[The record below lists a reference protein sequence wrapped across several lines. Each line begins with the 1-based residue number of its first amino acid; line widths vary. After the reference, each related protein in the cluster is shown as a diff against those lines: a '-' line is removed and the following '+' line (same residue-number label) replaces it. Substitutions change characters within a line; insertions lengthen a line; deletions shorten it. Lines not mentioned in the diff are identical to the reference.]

1 MEWYFCNKIRYM
13 KKDIF
18 NVIKES
24 EDLGIVEIYGAI
36 GFEYW
41 DGINIKSVQQ
51 QLLQIV
57 DCKSIVVRI
66 SSFGGNVSEA
76 LGIYE
81 LLRSLGNK
89 VTTECIGMNAS
100 AATIIAMAGHI
111 RRMSKYGFYLIHK
124 CSSAVYGNENEMEA
138 ELESQRKVNEKLVQL
153 YVDRTGCDK
162 GKIEE
167 LMEADNGNGR
177 WLDIKEAMAYGFIT
191 EEIETPADIVEFV
204 KDTMAAIFKERL
216 TKNKKEMN
224 KSIITFAALVA
235 LLATNEVEAKDN
247 KAIFD
252 DDQLKKINDALTAS
266 DNAKTEAENKLAAAE
281 SAKTALETEKAN
293 LQAKIAELQAIVDKT
308 PQQEPP
314 AGGSD
319 TQHKG
324 QGESFE
330 DWYNQQ
336 PHVKD
341 ARRELGL

>member
-1 MEWYFCNKIRYM
+1 MN
-13 KKDIF
+13 KDIF

-24 EDLGIVEIYGAI
+24 EELGIVEIYGAI

-41 DGINIKSVQQ
+41 DGIDIKSVQQ

-100 AATIIAMAGHI
+100 AATIIAMAGNT

-124 CSSAVYGNENEMEA
+124 CSSAVFGNENEMEA

-162 GKIEE
+162 EKIEE

-177 WLDIKEAMAYGFIT
+177 WLNIEEAMAYGFIT
-191 EEIETPADIVEFV
+191 EEIDTPADIVEFV
-204 KDTMAAIFKERL
+204 KDTMAAIFRERF
-216 TKNKKEMN
+216 TNNNKDMK
-224 KSIITFAALVA
+224 KPITAFAALAA
-235 LLATNEVEAKDN
+235 LLAVGEVEAKDN
-247 KAIFD
+247 FALLN
-252 DDQLKKINDALTAS
+252 DDQLKKINDALTSAE
-266 DNAKTEAENKLAAAE
+266 NAKTTAETDKATAEAAKSEAETKLAAAE
-281 SAKTALETEKAN
+281 TEKAT
-293 LQAKIAELQAIVDKT
+293 LQAKVAELQAIVDNT
-308 PQQEPP
+308 PKQTPP
-314 AGGSD
+314 AAGSD
-319 TQHKG
+319 TQHHDN
-324 QGESFE
+324 QGDSFE
-330 DWYNQQ
+330 DWYAKQNYVQEA
-336 PHVKD
+336 K
-341 ARRELGL
+341 RELSL